1 MARKTKEAAAI
12 TREQVL
18 DAAEQVFR
26 ERGVTRTS
34 LAEVAAAAGVTR
46 GAVYW
51 HFTDKADLYAAMC
64 ERATLP
70 LDTMLAAAGPATRDD
85 PLAALRGLAV
95 AALTHLATDV
105 RTQAVFEVM
114 FHKTELCGELGDI
127 AGRRER
133 ERCDFASTVE
143 LLLKE
148 AVAAGQLP
156 RGTDPAVARYI
167 FHAFMSGLM
176 REWVR
181 DRGAFDLAALAP
193 IVVDIIIAGLI
204 AHPPRGV
211 ERVRPRVRPRAFAP

>member
-1 MARKTKEAAAI
+1 MSRKTKEAAAI

-18 DAAEQVFR
+18 DAAERVFC
-26 ERGVTRTS
+26 ERGVARTS

-64 ERATLP
+64 QRATLP
-70 LDTMLAAAGPATRDD
+70 LDTMLAAAGTATRDD
-85 PLAALRGLAV
+85 PLATLRALAV
-95 AALTHLATDV
+95 AALTHLATDP

-133 ERCDFASTVE
+133 ERCDFMSTVE
-143 LLLKE
+143 QLLRE
-148 AVAAGQLP
+148 AVAVGQLP
-156 RGTDPAVARYI
+156 RGTDPALARYI

-181 DRGAFDLAALAP
+181 DRGAYDLAALAP
-193 IVVDIIIAGLI
+193 SVVEIIIAGLI
-204 AHPPRGV
+204 AHPPRGA
-211 ERVRPRVRPRAFAP
+211 ERVLPRVRPRAAAP